1 MSDVVMICPRCK
13 TRKIITQDEF
23 RSMIRL
29 FCDGVLCKN
38 VAMIYHKDHLPENIP
53 PPKSAEE
60 LLALRNRTIW
70 FTDDICHLCR
80 MPIFTDGKTKWCKK
94 GCGGNQP
101 GTYSK
106 FQEDYIR

>member
-29 FCDGVLCKN
+29 LCDGVLCKD
-38 VAMIYHKDHLPENIP
+38 VVMIYHKDHLPENIP

-60 LLALRNRTIW
+60 LLALRNRTMWITGDRCPKC
-70 FTDDICHLCR
+70 FDILY
-80 MPIFTDGKTKWCKK
+80 TNGTKVWCVNKCNEK
-94 GCGGNQP
+94 GV
-101 GTYSK
+101 YEI
-106 FQEDYIR
+106 FQEEYIK